1 MTIGGF
7 EVFKRE
13 ITDYTA
19 DGKCSC
25 CGECC
30 SNLLPLSEHEI
41 KRIHKYIEKRHIKA
55 HKRNLPLAEAIDM
68 TCPFRNEEKRI
79 CEIYEI
85 RPLICKLFKCD
96 KEPNKEEGIL
106 LGEEPRMLV
115 NMRKEFFK
123 EVENA

>member
-7 EVFKRE
+7 EVFERE

-30 SNLLPLSEHEI
+30 SNLLPLSEYEI

-55 HKRNLPLAEAIDM
+55 HKRNLLLAEAIDM

-79 CEIYEI
+79 CEIYKI
-85 RPLICKLFKCD
+85 RPLICKVFKCD
-96 KEPNKEEGIL
+96 KRPNADEGRL
-106 LGEEPRMLV
+106 LGEEPKILV

-123 EVENA
+123 EV